1 MAEQQ
6 FYVGIHG
13 VIANRGRL
21 LVLCRAPGMTYRP
34 RAWDLPGGHL
44 QLGETAEAC
53 LLREIKEETG
63 LDAVIER
70 LLGLHKTESEP
81 YLQALYACRLAVYR
95 QVRLRPEEH
104 VESRWVSLEEMAEMD
119 LIPYLLSALRLGL
132 LNFVA
137 RPRQ

>member
-1 MAEQQ
+1 VLKRAE
-6 FYVGIHG
+6 
-13 VIANRGRL
+13 RM
-21 LVLCRAPGMTYRP
+21 PYRP
-34 RAWDLPGGHL
+34 GSWDLPGGHL
-44 QLGETAEAC
+44 ALGESFEQC

-119 LIPYLLSALRLGL
+119 LIPYLSSALRLGL